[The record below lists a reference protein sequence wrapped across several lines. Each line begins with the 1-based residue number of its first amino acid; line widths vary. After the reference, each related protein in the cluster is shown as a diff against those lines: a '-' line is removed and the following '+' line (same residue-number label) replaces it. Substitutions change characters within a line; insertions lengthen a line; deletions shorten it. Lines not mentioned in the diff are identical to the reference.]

1 MHSTAAGVPLD
12 ASPASRPYYGW
23 SVVLVAAVAMV
34 GTLPGR
40 TQGLGLITEP
50 LLRDLGLDRV
60 TYAQLNLWGTLAGAG
75 FAVGIG
81 RLMDRFGARVVMTAV
96 AAALGVVVCVMSGVR
111 SVAALALWIT
121 LTRGLGQSALSV
133 ISITTVGQWF
143 VKRIDAAM
151 AVYSIV
157 LSVGFMIAF
166 PIVGWAV
173 QRGGWRSAWLAVG
186 LALLA
191 GLAPL
196 SWLVVRTGVKPGS
209 DRGQTGVRP
218 GSDQGQT
225 GVRPGS
231 DQGQGGDRAGSGQ
244 GQTGVRPGS
253 DPGLTPDV
261 SLGNA
266 LRTPA
271 FWVFALGTALYGLV
285 ASGIGLFNESILA
298 ERGFGAAVYYQTLAV
313 TAMTGLAG
321 NFLAGWLAARASIGR
336 LLAASM
342 FILAVGLAVLPHV
355 STQAQVMTWAAAMGI
370 GGGIVMVLFFSVWPR
385 IFGRSHLGRIQ
396 GAAQALTVF
405 ASAIGPLLLAVCVS
419 WTGSYQGMFRILA
432 GIIAVTGLAALR
444 VSTTPVQK

>member
-1 MHSTAAGVPLD
+1 MHSTAAGFPLD

-23 SVVLVAAVAMV
+23 SVLLVAALAMV

-60 TYAQLNLWGTLAGAG
+60 TYAQLNLWATLTGAA

-81 RLMDRFGARVVMTAV
+81 RVMDRFGARGVMTAV
-96 AAALGVVVCVMSGVR
+96 AVALGLVVCVMSDVR
-111 SVAALALWIT
+111 SVAALAVWIT

-173 QRGGWRSAWLAVG
+173 QRGGWRSAWLGVG

-196 SWLVVRTGVKPGS
+196 SWLVIRAGVSPPS
-209 DRGQTGVRP
+209 P
-218 GSDQGQT
+218 E
-225 GVRPGS
+225 
-231 DQGQGGDRAGSGQ
+231 GGDGDAAPKGGFGGTSPRASQSG
-244 GQTGVRPGS
+244 PGAV
-253 DPGLTPDV
+253 LTPDV

-298 ERGFGAAVYYQTLAV
+298 ERGFGADIYYQTLAV

-321 NFLAGWLAARASIGR
+321 NFFAGWLAPRASIGR
-336 LLAASM
+336 LLATSM

-355 STQAQVMTWAAAMGI
+355 STQAHVMAWAAAMGI

-385 IFGRSHLGRIQ
+385 MFGRRHLGRIQ

-405 ASAIGPLLLAVCVS
+405 ASAVGPLLLAVCVS

-432 GIIAVTGLAALR
+432 AVIAINGLAALR
-444 VSTTPVQK
+444 VSRRSPEVR

>member
-1 MHSTAAGVPLD
+1 
-12 ASPASRPYYGW
+12 
-23 SVVLVAAVAMV
+23 MV

-75 FAVGIG
+75 FAIGIG
-81 RLMDRFGARVVMTAV
+81 RIMDRFGARVVMTAV
-96 AAALGVVVCVMSGVR
+96 AVALGVVVCVMSGVR

-143 VKRIDAAM
+143 VKRIDTAM

-173 QRGGWRSAWLAVG
+173 QRGGWRIAWLAVG
-186 LALLA
+186 LSLLA

-196 SWLVVRTGVKPGS
+196 SWLVVRSGVSPPSPRSDFGETGPHAS
-209 DRGQTGVRP
+209 Q
-218 GSDQGQT
+218 
-225 GVRPGS
+225 
-231 DQGQGGDRAGSGQ
+231 SG
-244 GQTGVRPGS
+244 P
-253 DPGLTPDV
+253 DPDLTPDL
-261 SLGNA
+261 SLARA

-298 ERGFGAAVYYQTLAV
+298 ERGFGATVYYQTLAV

-321 NFLAGWLAARASIGR
+321 NFLGGWLASRVSLGR

-355 STQAQVMTWAAAMGI
+355 STQTQVMAWAAAMGI

-385 IFGRSHLGRIQ
+385 MFGRSHLGRIQ
-396 GAAQALTVF
+396 GAAQTLTVF
-405 ASAIGPLLLAVCVS
+405 ASAVGPLLLAVCVS
-419 WTGSYQGMFRILA
+419 WTGSYQGMFRSLA

-444 VSTTPVQK
+444 VSTLPVQK